1 MLDATTRNTV
11 SSVRRG
17 LFTLVFVVCCAVVVT
32 PRSVALSSSESH
44 VRVWRISYTAHGGA
58 TRPAYIVLPSWYG
71 PDNNPSIAVVISPH
85 GRGGNGLSNA
95 RFWGDLPALGGFGV
109 INPDG
114 MGRRLGL
121 LSYGYAGQIDDLA
134 RMPDYASAALP
145 WLRVDRSRI
154 FALGTSMGGQE
165 TLLLVARHPNLLAGA
180 VAMDSVTDLARRY
193 RQLPAVPCN
202 EDCLARWDE
211 PYGRVLQSAM
221 RREMG
226 GTPEL
231 RPGAYAARS
240 PSRKVAAIASSGV
253 PLQLWWSS
261 RDQIVFDQAHQ
272 SAELARAL
280 RRTKAC
286 GAIVSYAGTWRH
298 SQAMWA
304 GSLLPIALAGFGLLP
319 PAFAGVPDGRYE
331 GKCVPTAGLSG
342 IPLLIASGLRCR
354 ISAGGSCA

>member
-1 MLDATTRNTV
+1 MLR
-11 SSVRRG
+11 SRGFRRCLLRTCG
-17 LFTLVFVVCCAVVVT
+17 
-32 PRSVALSSSESH
+32 VALVASVVLATSPGGSGGAGDGG
-44 VRVWRISYTAHGGA
+44 VRVWPISYRAHNGVSRTA
-58 TRPAYIVLPSWYG
+58 YVVLPGWYG
-71 PDNNPSIAVVISPH
+71 PDDNPVLPVVISPH

-165 TLLLVARHPNLLAGA
+165 TLLLVARHPDVLAGA

-202 EDCLARWDE
+202 EDCFARWDE

-272 SAELARAL
+272 SAEFARAL
-280 RRTKAC
+280 RRRKAC

-304 GSLLPIALAGFGLLP
+304 GSLLPVAVAGFGLLP
-319 PAFAGVPDGRYE
+319 HGFPGIPDGRYE

-342 IPLLIASGLRCR
+342 IPLQIASGLRCR